1 MHTQSNFRLLVVRLG
16 SMGDIL
22 HALPAVTALRMA
34 HPEWVIDWV
43 VEPRWRALLAAD
55 QNAPIQSRGPQRGV
69 FIAGVESSRN
79 PAQPLVDHLHFAAT
93 KEWKKA
99 PLSRKT
105 LHEIK
110 ALHSALRAGG
120 YDAVLDL
127 QGAIRSA
134 VVGRLAGCRRLIGE
148 AEPRER
154 AARWLFTER
163 VITRGTHVIEQD
175 VELASAVGG
184 DALTPSTPWLPVDP
198 AAEAWAEQVLSPSV
212 SKPGL
217 PRTGLRPWGGSPPA
231 VLINPGAGWGAKR
244 WPIERYAAVAQALA
258 DRGLRVLVNAGPGE
272 EPLAEAIVQSAGAA
286 TPITCSLDQLIA
298 LTRRVAL
305 VIAGDTGPLHLAC
318 ALSRPVV
325 GIYGPTD
332 PSRNGPYGTRF
343 KVLRS
348 PASRRDHTRHR
359 APEAGLL
366 TIQPEDVLRAAD
378 EQLAEETAP

>member
-22 HALPAVTALRMA
+22 HALPAVTALRLA
-34 HPEWVIDWV
+34 HPEWVIDWA
-43 VEPRWRALLAAD
+43 VEPRWRALLAAGR
-55 QNAPIQSRGPQRGV
+55 NAPFESRG
-69 FIAGVESSRN
+69 

-110 ALHSALRAGG
+110 ALRIALRAGG

-134 VVGRLAGCRRLIGE
+134 VVARMAGCRRLIGE

-154 AARWLFTER
+154 VARWLFTER
-163 VITRGTHVIEQD
+163 VTTRGTHVIEQD

-184 DALTPSTPWLPVDP
+184 DVLTPATPWLPVDP
-198 AAEAWAEQVLSPSV
+198 AAEAWADEI
-212 SKPGL
+212 
-217 PRTGLRPWGGSPPA
+217 LRPSTTQPA

-244 WPIERYAAVAQALA
+244 WPTERYAAVAQVLI
-258 DRGLRVLVNAGPGE
+258 DRGLRVLINAGPGE
-272 EPLAEAIVQSAGAA
+272 EPLAETIVQSASAA
-286 TPITCSLDQLIA
+286 TPLACSLGQLIA
-298 LTRRVAL
+298 ITRRVAL

-318 ALSRPVV
+318 ALDRPVV

-332 PSRNGPYGTRF
+332 PSRNGPFGTRF

-348 PASRRDHTRHR
+348 PASRRDHTRR
-359 APEAGLL
+359 QAPEAGLL
-366 TIQPEDVLRAAD
+366 TILPEDVMRAAD
-378 EQLAEETAP
+378 ELLVEEKA